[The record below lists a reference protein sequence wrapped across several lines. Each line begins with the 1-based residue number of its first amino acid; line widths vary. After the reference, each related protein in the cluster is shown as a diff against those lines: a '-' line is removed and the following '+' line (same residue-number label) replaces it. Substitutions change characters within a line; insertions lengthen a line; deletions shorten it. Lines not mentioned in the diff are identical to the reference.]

1 MPRIATTEGHLTGM
15 LLIAMPGMPDPR
27 FAKSVI
33 YLCAHSADGAMG
45 LVVNQIAPGMSLP
58 RVVEQLGIRPEIDL
72 SSEPVHVG
80 GPVETGRGFV
90 LHSCDYVQE
99 STLVI
104 DDRFALTATLD
115 VLKAIALGTGP
126 RRKVFAL
133 GYAGWAPGQLDQ
145 EIQEN
150 GWLVAPAAEELVFGR
165 DDATKWQRALAR
177 LGVDPASLSSAAGR
191 A

>member
-1 MPRIATTEGHLTGM
+1 MAAVANREGHLTGM

-27 FAKSVI
+27 FARSVI

-45 LVVNQIAPGMSLP
+45 LVVNQLAPSVSLP

-72 SSEPVHVG
+72 SGQPVHVG

-90 LHSCDYVQE
+90 LHSPDYVQD

-104 DDRFALTATLD
+104 DDRFALTATVD
-115 VLKAIALGTGP
+115 VLKAIAEGGGP
-126 RRKVFAL
+126 RRRVFAL

-145 EIQEN
+145 EIQAN
-150 GWLVAPAAEELVFGR
+150 GWLVAPADEELVFGE
-165 DDATKWQRALAR
+165 DNESKWQRALGR
-177 LGVDPASLSSAAGR
+177 IGVDPALLSSAAGR